1 MHYPNKVVA
10 NRLIQGFSQGFKIHY
25 HGPRLPTQCNNLK
38 SADDHPNELKEKIYK
53 EIQMGRIQGPFKQI
67 PISNLRLSPIGLVPK
82 GDNSGWRLITHLS
95 FPKSNSVNYYIDPN
109 ETVVQYSSFDSVIQM
124 IANLGKGAFIGKRD
138 IKSAFR
144 LLPIFP
150 GDFDLLGFKFQ
161 GNYFIDK
168 CLPMGCSISCKVF
181 EEFSTFLQWAT
192 KHRSKATTIDHYLD
206 DFIFAGRDAH
216 SCQELMSVFQGVC
229 DEIGVP
235 IAEDKSE
242 GPTTVMTFLGFE
254 IDTVRMLVRIP
265 NSKSLELQDILHSFA
280 IQRKATLQQILSVI
294 GKLNFFT
301 RAIRPGRAFLRR
313 LHNATIGVTELHYHI
328 RITQS
333 MRQDMYMWISFLE
346 SFNGAVYFLDQEWTS
361 DKNINFYTDSAGS
374 FNLGCGAYFNGEW
387 CFFPWPE
394 TWAPS
399 DVLKDMTFLELVP
412 VVLAISL
419 WGGKLANKKIVLH
432 IDNQA
437 VVAILNKLTSKS
449 ERVMTL
455 LRSFVLASMKYNILF
470 RAVYIASKDNIVA
483 DSISRKQWARFR
495 QAAPHARPHP
505 CPVPP
510 SFLNIISSLSLL
522 SF

>member
-346 SFNGAVYFLDQEWTS
+346 SFNGAVYF
-361 DKNINFYTDSAGS
+361 FG
-374 FNLGCGAYFNGEW
+374 
-387 CFFPWPE
+387 P
-394 TWAPS
+394 
-399 DVLKDMTFLELVP
+399 
-412 VVLAISL
+412 
-419 WGGKLANKKIVLH
+419 
-432 IDNQA
+432 
-437 VVAILNKLTSKS
+437 
-449 ERVMTL
+449 RVDI
-455 LRSFVLASMKYNILF
+455 R
-470 RAVYIASKDNIVA
+470 
-483 DSISRKQWARFR
+483 
-495 QAAPHARPHP
+495 
-505 CPVPP
+505 
-510 SFLNIISSLSLL
+510 
-522 SF
+522 